1 MSSRV
6 VLDFMDTPITHVKH
20 AIRVATYATVI
31 LIPSVPLAI
40 LPAIYSQHPQQIHD
54 RLARQDTM
62 NILITLVNL
71 VMIIEQLVASQVLT
85 NAILVQ
91 MVLLMSLH
99 HLGYVC
105 VLLATLTVMA
115 VMM

>member
-1 MSSRV
+1 MI
-6 VLDFMDTPITHVKH
+6 L
-20 AIRVATYATVI
+20 VATYATVF
-31 LIPSVPLAI
+31 LIPSVPLAT

-54 RLARQDTM
+54 RQLVRQATM